1 MAFCNPRVLL
11 LVQTSRLCTEWA
23 ETLGLDCFAGEF
35 VGVVVA
41 YKNEKGREGGK
52 VREPRKY
59 RKESRDGVGGVLF
72 TTRWCDHVSLA

>member
-1 MAFCNPRVLL
+1 M
-11 LVQTSRLCTEWA
+11 
-23 ETLGLDCFAGEF
+23 DCFAGEF

-59 RKESRDGVGGVLF
+59 RKESRDGVGEVLF